1 MGAAE
6 RERAFENAEKLLRGG
21 KVSSALEEFRRIA
34 SEAPRDVQMLNRIG
48 DSLAKAGRNAEAISY
63 YEKIADHFAAAGFYP
78 KAIAIVKKAARLN
91 PDRVE
96 VVVRLGE
103 YNLRQKLIGEAKTH
117 LLRAGDLLVRS
128 GQMERARQVFERLVA
143 ADPAD
148 VLNRVRLAEA
158 RVASGDA
165 VRATEELVAVAQQ
178 FAAMAR
184 TEDAERTL
192 RRAVSIAPAAVE
204 PLAALAGLLVS
215 AGRADEAVELLARA
229 CAERPD
235 DGAVRGE
242 WFVLLERLG
251 RSDLSTAFLESE
263 ASDVLAPAAVEKALR
278 EAIARGSADALWKR
292 LDAVV
297 DRWVAGRRFEK
308 VTALLDR
315 LARVEPQEH
324 IPALERL
331 VTAREVEGNAPATV
345 RAVERLA
352 EAHRTHGDAQ
362 RLAEL
367 RERLRRLGAASPVL
381 LATEPPADA
390 TRPAGAAAPPPSR
403 EAEPE
408 AASEAAAAPPAV
420 PLRFEAPAVPLS
432 PADHEFVTGHLTEA
446 EVFLK
451 YSLPDEALGQVREV
465 VARFPGHVEAIERW
479 LEILEGRAG
488 GPERQEAL
496 LALAWAR
503 RAAGDEAGA
512 RVAYEAARAIAPIP
526 SDAAAAALRLGL
538 ERGDEP
544 GSRETVPA
552 PEKEASKLPQP
563 RPPARE
569 TTASSDEEWVIEFEA
584 DEADA
589 PTEAPPPAP
598 PAEPERPSPRRVR
611 IASEDMIEEIRG
623 LAESGHADQAVRKVE
638 ALRLLGFGGDALDAL
653 EETLRAAL
661 ASDED
666 DRLDEEDLSTL
677 TAALAS
683 VGADAPLEVAAV
695 DRDDEGEPSL
705 EEVFDSFKRHV
716 DATVHA
722 EDFRTRYDLGIAYKE
737 MGLVDEALEA
747 FRAALAS
754 PELRREAC
762 TMIALC
768 HRERGE
774 IDEAVVW
781 YRRALEGEDEGA
793 GEFHGIRYDLAEVLL
808 ERGEQD
814 DALRLFRSVLEVDP
828 SYREVRRYV
837 ADLQSRN
844 ER

>member
-21 KVSSALEEFRRIA
+21 KASSALEEFRRIA
-34 SEAPRDVQMLNRIG
+34 GEAPRDVQLLNRIG
-48 DSLAKAGRNAEAISY
+48 DSLARAGRNAEAIGY

-78 KAIAIVKKAARLN
+78 KAVAIVKKAARLD

-117 LLRAGDLLVRS
+117 LLRAGDLLVRT
-128 GQMERARQVFERLVA
+128 GQLERARQVYERLVS

-165 VRATEELVAVAQQ
+165 VRATEELVAVARQ
-178 FAAMAR
+178 FAAAGR
-184 TEDAERTL
+184 AEDAERTL

-204 PLAALAGLLVS
+204 PLVVLAELLVS
-215 AGRADEAVELLARA
+215 AGRADEGLELLARA
-229 CAERPD
+229 SAERPD
-235 DGAVRGE
+235 DVAARGE

-251 RSDLSTAFLESE
+251 RAEASSVFLGSE
-263 ASDVLAPAAVEKALR
+263 ASDALSPAAVEKALG
-278 EAIARGSADALWKR
+278 EAIARGQADDLWKR

-297 DRWVAGRRFEK
+297 DRWIAGRRFEK
-308 VTALLDR
+308 VTTLLDR
-315 LARVEPQEH
+315 LARVEAGEH

-331 VTAREVEGNAPATV
+331 VTAREAEGSGPATV
-345 RAVERLA
+345 RAMERLA
-352 EAHRTHGDAQ
+352 EAHRTHGDSA
-362 RLAEL
+362 RLTEL
-367 RERLRRLGAASPVL
+367 RERLRALGAASPVL
-381 LATEPPADA
+381 LATEP
-390 TRPAGAAAPPPSR
+390 
-403 EAEPE
+403 EAEPRRAVRTAPASSPRE
-408 AASEAAAAPPAV
+408 AGPEPAPAPPAL
-420 PLRFEAPAVPLS
+420 PRRFEAPAVPLS

-465 VARFPGHVEAIERW
+465 VVRFPGHVEAIERW
-479 LEILEGRAG
+479 LELLEGRAG
-488 GPERQEAL
+488 GAERQEAL
-496 LALAWAR
+496 LCLAWAR
-503 RAAGDEAGA
+503 RAAGDESAA
-512 RVAYEAARAIAPIP
+512 RAAYEAARAIAPV
-526 SDAAAAALRLGL
+526 SADAAAAARLLGL
-538 ERGDEP
+538 DRGEEP
-544 GSRETVPA
+544 ASRAAVPEPEEAVPA
-552 PEKEASKLPQP
+552 AAEP
-563 RPPARE
+563 RPVERE
-569 TTASSDEEWVIEFEA
+569 GTASSDEEWVIEFEA

-589 PTEAPPPAP
+589 PIVAPPPAP
-598 PAEPERPSPRRVR
+598 PAPANGPPKPRVR

-623 LAESGHADQAVRKVE
+623 LADGGRPEQAIRKIE

-653 EETLRAAL
+653 EEALRAAR

-683 VGADAPLEVAAV
+683 GEAESPVEAAAG
-695 DRDDEGEPSL
+695 DRDEEGEQSL
-705 EEVFDSFKRHV
+705 EEVFDTFKRHV

-722 EDFRTRYDLGIAYKE
+722 EDFRTRYELGIAYKE

-747 FRAALAS
+747 FRAALRS
-754 PELRREAC
+754 PEIHREAC

-774 IDEAVVW
+774 IDEAVLW

-793 GEFHGIRYDLAEVLL
+793 REFHGIRYDLAEVLL
-808 ERGEQD
+808 ERGEAD
-814 DALRLFRSVLEVDP
+814 DALQLFRSVLEADP
-828 SYREVRRYV
+828 SYRDVRRYV

>member
-21 KVSSALEEFRRIA
+21 KASSALEEFRRIA
-34 SEAPRDVQMLNRIG
+34 EGAPRDVQLLNRIG
-48 DSLAKAGRNAEAISY
+48 DTLARAGRNAEAIGY
-63 YEKIADHFAAAGFYP
+63 YEKIADHFAAAGFYS
-78 KAIAIVKKAARLN
+78 KAVAIVKKAARLD
-91 PDRVE
+91 PDRVD

-128 GQMERARQVFERLVA
+128 GQLERARQVYERLVS
-143 ADPAD
+143 ADPSD
-148 VLNRVRLAEA
+148 ILNRVRLAEA

-165 VRATEELVAVAQQ
+165 VRATEELVAVARQ
-178 FAAMAR
+178 FAAAGR
-184 TEDAERTL
+184 AEDAERTL

-204 PLAALAGLLVS
+204 PLAALAGHLVS
-215 AGRADEAVELLARA
+215 VGRADEGVDLLTRA

-235 DGAVRGE
+235 DAAFRGE

-251 RSDLSTAFLESE
+251 RAEASSDFLRSE
-263 ASDVLAPAAVEKALR
+263 ASDALSPAAVEKALV
-278 EAIARGSADALWKR
+278 EAIARGSGDDLWKR

-297 DRWVAGRRFEK
+297 ARWVAGRRFEK
-308 VTALLDR
+308 VTTLLDR
-315 LARVEPQEH
+315 LARVEAGEH

-331 VTAREVEGNAPATV
+331 VTAREAEGSGPATV
-345 RAVERLA
+345 RALERLA
-352 EAHRTHGDAQ
+352 EAHRAHGDPE
-362 RLAEL
+362 RLTEL

-381 LATEPPADA
+381 LATEP
-390 TRPAGAAAPPPSR
+390 AAEPPSPPRGAPVFVVR
-403 EAEPE
+403 EAEPMPVPDP
-408 AASEAAAAPPAV
+408 APTPPAV

-465 VARFPGHVEAIERW
+465 VTRFPGHVEAIERW
-479 LEILEGRAG
+479 LELLEGRG
-488 GPERQEAL
+488 GGVERQEAL
-496 LALAWAR
+496 LSLAWAR
-503 RAAGDEAGA
+503 RAAGDDSAA
-512 RVAYEAARAIAPIP
+512 RAAYEAARAIAPVP
-526 SDAAAAALRLGL
+526 EEAAAAARALGL
-538 ERGDEP
+538 ERGA
-544 GSRETVPA
+544 SAPA
-552 PEKEASKLPQP
+552 PPG
-563 RPPARE
+563 PPPVERE
-569 TTASSDEEWVIEFEA
+569 GTASSDEEWVIEFEA

-589 PTEAPPPAP
+589 PVGTPPPAAAA
-598 PAEPERPSPRRVR
+598 PAKPASTPRVR

-623 LAESGHADQAVRKVE
+623 LADGGSPDQAIRKIE
-638 ALRLLGFGGDALDAL
+638 ALRLLGFGGESLDAL
-653 EETLRAAL
+653 EEALRASR

-683 VGADAPLEVAAV
+683 GEPEPPAESGAG
-695 DRDDEGEPSL
+695 DRDEEGEQSL
-705 EEVFDSFKRHV
+705 EEVFDTFKRHV

-747 FRAALAS
+747 FRAALRS
-754 PELRREAC
+754 PELHREAC

-774 IDEAVVW
+774 VEEAVLW
-781 YRRALEGEDEGA
+781 YRRALEGDDEG
-793 GEFHGIRYDLAEVLL
+793 GPEFHGIRYDLAEVLL
-808 ERGEQD
+808 ERGEVD
-814 DALRLFRSVLEVDP
+814 DALQLFRSVLEVDP

-837 ADLQSRN
+837 TDLQSRN
-844 ER
+844 GR